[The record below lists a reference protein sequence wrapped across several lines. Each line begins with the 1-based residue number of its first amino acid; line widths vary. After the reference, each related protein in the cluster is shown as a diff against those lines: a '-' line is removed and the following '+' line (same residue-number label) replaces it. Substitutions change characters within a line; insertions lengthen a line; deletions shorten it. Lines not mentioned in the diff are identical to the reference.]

1 MLDAQQVTLELITA
15 LRAIVEEVRTRS
27 PELAEQLRRAATS
40 VALNLAEGTRRGGRD
55 KRRVYRIAAAE
66 AQEVKTALGVAA
78 AWGYVAPDSLAPA
91 LALAERVGAMTYRL
105 GR

>member
-1 MLDAQQVTLELITA
+1 MLDAQQVTLELITV
-15 LRAIVEEVRTRS
+15 LRSVVEEVRTRS
-27 PELAEQLRRAATS
+27 PDLAEQIRRAATS

-55 KRRVYRIAAAE
+55 KKRVYRIAAAE
-66 AQEVKTALGVAA
+66 TQEVKTALGVAA
-78 AWGYVAPDSLAPA
+78 AWGYVTPATIAPA